1 MWFYNPVF
9 IAQSLCFVEPL
20 PVEELNVTS
29 GDPYTLNVEW
39 STPDPAQQ
47 HHFNVTTAYCLEFLP
62 WFTSYF
68 LFKKIF
74 FAYYMDYFF

>member
-1 MWFYNPVF
+1 MYLE
-9 IAQSLCFVEPL
+9 SLSVAEPL

-47 HHFNVTTAYCLEFLP
+47 HHFNVTTDYCICFIILGFLP
-62 WFTSYF
+62 WFIF
-68 LFKKIF
+68 LYK
-74 FAYYMDYFF
+74 